1 MESDKNTV
9 NTAQSAMELRPIRR
23 RSPFTPMMDG
33 LHPVIAR
40 VLAARGVSDT
50 SELDNS
56 LDRLIPPNLLKG
68 LDQAIALLT
77 DAIARDR
84 RIVIVADFDADGAT
98 SCALGMRAL
107 SMMGARHVSFVVPDR
122 FKYGYGLTPE
132 IVSVAA
138 AQQPDVL
145 VTVDNGIS
153 SVEGVRAARAMGMDV
168 LVTDHHLPGVELPP
182 ATAIVNPNQPG
193 CGFPSKQLAG
203 VGVIFYV
210 MLALRAHLRANGW
223 FDQQNIP
230 VPNLAGL
237 LDLVALGT
245 VADVVPLDFNNR
257 VLVAQGL
264 GRINNGRCSP
274 GIRALLSVA
283 RRPLGRITATDL
295 AFGAGPRLNAAG
307 RLEDMSAG
315 IACLLASDDATAVR
329 LAQQLDDLNRERR
342 EIEAGMRDQ
351 AREALAQ
358 LHLDGGL
365 PRGLCLFNAGWH
377 QGVIGIVA
385 GRIKDQVH
393 RPVIAFART
402 EAGEIKGSA
411 RSVSGVHIRD
421 CLDAIAARYPL
432 MLQKFGGHAMAAG
445 LTLREEA
452 FEAFAAAFADEVS
465 RHLSEDDLCTELVT
479 DGEIPARDLTLE
491 FAELLR
497 AAGPW
502 GQGFSEPMFDGS
514 FEVVSARIVGER
526 HLKLNLRHREGRVVE
541 AIAFNHPHEP
551 PAAGTWMHAAFRV
564 DVNEYQG
571 IRRVQLVIEQLT
583 PADTPGDG
591 AATLAVGMMP
601 A

>member
-1 MESDKNTV
+1 
-9 NTAQSAMELRPIRR
+9 
-23 RSPFTPMMDG
+23 
-33 LHPVIAR
+33 
-40 VLAARGVSDT
+40 VLAARGVRDAG
-50 SELDNS
+50 ELDNS
-56 LDRLIPPNLLKG
+56 LDRLIPPGKLKG
-68 LDQAIALLT
+68 LSEAVELLA
-77 DAIARDR
+77 DAIRCDR

-107 SMMGARHVSFVVPDR
+107 PMMGAKHVSFVVPNR

-132 IVSVAA
+132 IVKVAA
-138 AQQPDVL
+138 AQMPDVL

-168 LVTDHHLPGVELPP
+168 LVTDHHLPGAELPP

-230 VPNLAGL
+230 EPNLAGL

-274 GIRALLSVA
+274 GVRALLAVA
-283 RRPLGRITATDL
+283 RRPLGRITAADL

-315 IACLLASDDATAVR
+315 IACLLAANDTEAAR
-329 LAQQLDDLNRERR
+329 LAKQLDDLNRERR
-342 EIEAGMRDQ
+342 EIEAGMQDQ
-351 AREALAQ
+351 ARAIVAQ

-365 PRGLCLFNAGWH
+365 PRGLCLFNAEWH

-385 GRIKDQVH
+385 GRIKDQLH
-393 RPVIAFART
+393 RPVIAFAR
-402 EAGEIKGSA
+402 ADDGEIKGSA
-411 RSVSGVHIRD
+411 RSVNGVHIRD
-421 CLDAIAARYPL
+421 CLDAIAARHPL

-452 FEAFAAAFADEVS
+452 FEAFATAFADEVS
-465 RHLSEDDLCTELVT
+465 RHLSEDDLRSELIT
-479 DGEIPARDLTLE
+479 DGEIPARDLTLD

-497 AAGPW
+497 ASGPW
-502 GQGFSEPMFDGS
+502 GQSFTEPMFDGS
-514 FEVVSARIVGER
+514 FEVLHARIVGER
-526 HLKLNLRHREGRVVE
+526 HLKLNLRHAEGRTVE
-541 AIAFNHPHEP
+541 AIAFNHSQEP
-551 PAAGTWMHAAFRV
+551 PAAGSWVHAAFRV
-564 DVNEYQG
+564 DANEYQG
-571 IRRVQLVIEQLT
+571 IRRVQLVIEQLS
-583 PADTPGDG
+583 PATAPGDG
-591 AATLAVGMMP
+591 VQAAAVGMMP